1 MRPCAQR
8 LGCAVKP
15 RERRLLRFVQAF
27 KATHDNTLP
36 TVAEVGAGLGIRN
49 EVKVRRMVDVLV
61 GRGQLAANTVTD
73 DGVAGG
79 PSGGTGGD
87 GGGGDQN

>member
-1 MRPCAQR
+1 M
-8 LGCAVKP
+8 KP

-27 KATHDNTLP
+27 KATHDNTVPSL
-36 TVAEVGAGLGIRN
+36 AEVGAGLGIRN
-49 EVKVRRMVDVLV
+49 EVKVRRLV
-61 GRGQLAANTVTD
+61 ESLIGRGQLAGGAVAD

-79 PSGGTGGD
+79 PGGGAGGGD

>member
-1 MRPCAQR
+1 M
-8 LGCAVKP
+8 KP

-27 KATHDNTLP
+27 KATHDNVLP
-36 TVAEVGAGLGIRN
+36 TLSQVGAGLGIRN
-49 EVKVRRMVDVLV
+49 EVKVRRLV
-61 GRGQLAANTVTD
+61 ENLIGRGQLAENTVVD

-79 PSGGTGGD
+79 PSGGAGG

>member
-1 MRPCAQR
+1 M
-8 LGCAVKP
+8 KP

-27 KATHDNTLP
+27 KATHDHTLP
-36 TVAEVGAGLGIRN
+36 RLADVGAGLGIRN
-49 EVKVRRMVDVLV
+49 EVKVRRLVEALV

-79 PSGGTGGD
+79 PSGGAGG

>member
-1 MRPCAQR
+1 M
-8 LGCAVKP
+8 KP

-27 KATHDNTLP
+27 RATHGDALP
-36 TVAEVGAGLGIRN
+36 SLSAVGAGLGIRN
-49 EVKVRRMVDVLV
+49 ETKVRRLVDSLI
-61 GRGQLAANTVTD
+61 GRGQLAAGAVLD

-79 PSGGTGGD
+79 LSGGTGGG